1 MRVRA
6 LLMTE
11 KVERLRVDP
20 LFVSTIFWMQNNHR
34 PIKAESYVCSE

>member
-11 KVERLRVDP
+11 KVERLRIG
-20 LFVSTIFWMQNNHR
+20 LNHLLD
-34 PIKAESYVCSE
+34 AEQPSSN